1 MRRDKTTDLAPHIGI
16 IMLHQV
22 GDASRKLAKT
32 LMILKCA
39 VNYIHM
45 YTTPH
50 ILRYRQIIVVVQA
63 HSQLRHYR
71 KSKCKFNR

>member
-45 YTTPH
+45 YTT
-50 ILRYRQIIVVVQA
+50 RT
-63 HSQLRHYR
+63 
-71 KSKCKFNR
+71 F